1 MNRFLGISTSG
12 LKSRLVP
19 SRCPW
24 KRKCERPLATIRSER
39 RTKNWKTRVNTFLLR
54 KCGKVLINRFF
65 YNVTVNDLINAQA
78 PVPGKPI
85 SANRG
90 LNLANRGIN
99 FIPPLDTVPESTIN
113 INLGIN

>member
-1 MNRFLGISTSG
+1 MNRFLGIWTSG
-12 LKSRLVP
+12 FKFRLVP

-24 KRKCERPLATIRSER
+24 KRKCEKLLATIRSER
-39 RTKNWKTRVNTFLLR
+39 RTKHWKTRVNTFLFR
-54 KCGKVLINRFF
+54 KCGKVLINRFS

-78 PVPGKPI
+78 PIPGKPI

-90 LNLANRGIN
+90 LNLANWGIN
-99 FIPPLDTVPESTIN
+99 FIPRLETVPESMIN

>member
-12 LKSRLVP
+12 FKSRLVP
-19 SRCPW
+19 SRCRW

-39 RTKNWKTRVNTFLLR
+39 VNTFLLR
-54 KCGKVLINRFF
+54 KCGKVLIDRFS

-85 SANRG
+85 SANQG

-99 FIPPLDTVPESTIN
+99 FIPRLDTVPESTIN

>member
-12 LKSRLVP
+12 FKSRLVP

-54 KCGKVLINRFF
+54 KCGKVLINRFS
-65 YNVTVNDLINAQA
+65 YNVTVNDLINAQESILCYRN
-78 PVPGKPI
+78 P
-85 SANRG
+85 SAG
-90 LNLANRGIN
+90 VGGGGGGGVVYVGGVL
-99 FIPPLDTVPESTIN
+99 V
-113 INLGIN
+113 

>member
-1 MNRFLGISTSG
+1 MNRFLEIWTSDF
-12 LKSRLVP
+12 KSRLVP

-24 KRKCERPLATIRSER
+24 KHKCERPLTTIRTEPR
-39 RTKNWKTRVNTFLLR
+39 AKNWKTRVNTFLLR
-54 KCGKVLINRFF
+54 KCGKILINRFA

-99 FIPPLDTVPESTIN
+99 FIPRLDTIN